1 MNTSIGSLSR
11 RTFLRRLSAVPFGL
25 FGIRLP
31 LKVEPAPRQ
40 TAVGRYYVAGFQYY
54 RGPELIGRIQ
64 PGEAVRLAAEPENPH
79 DPMAVR
85 VDHGGEKL
93 GYIPRRENQAVSRL
107 LREGAR
113 IGGRVVEVR
122 PDEDPWKMLVIEALL
137 GWS

>member
-31 LKVEPAPRQ
+31 LKVEPEPRQ
-40 TAVGRYYVAGFQYY
+40 TVVGRYYVAGFQYY
-54 RGPELIGRIQ
+54 RGPELIGRIH
-64 PGEAVRLAAEPENPH
+64 PGEAVCLAAEPENPH

-93 GYIPRRENQAVSRL
+93 GYIPSSGEPGDQSTSARGCPDRRQ
-107 LREGAR
+107 
-113 IGGRVVEVR
+113 GGRGQ
-122 PDEDPWKMLVIEALL
+122 A
-137 GWS
+137 